1 MQVEGKEVERI
12 RWNGEI
18 EAEYWYYVVV
28 CGICGIWHMAVLNG
42 FKGSP
47 TFDTVRVL
55 SVFHYTVNY

>member
-28 CGICGIWHMAVLNG
+28 CGICGI
-42 FKGSP
+42 
-47 TFDTVRVL
+47 
-55 SVFHYTVNY
+55 